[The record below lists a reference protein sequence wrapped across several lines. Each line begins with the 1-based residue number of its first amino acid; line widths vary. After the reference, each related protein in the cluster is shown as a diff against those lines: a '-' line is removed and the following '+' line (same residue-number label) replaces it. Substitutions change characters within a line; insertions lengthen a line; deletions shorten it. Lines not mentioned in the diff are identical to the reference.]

1 MLKVA
6 LRQALLMKR
15 YTLVQHRYQE
25 REEDSEDEFV
35 PPAARSDGVGQLDVV
50 CVPQRDHDFGGERE
64 EGDGAVGPGEVLP
77 VQQVAGA
84 EAHRQPAETV

>member
-15 YTLVQHRYQE
+15 YTLVQHQYQE
-25 REEDSEDEFV
+25 REEDFEDEFV
-35 PPAARSDGVGQLDVV
+35 PPAARSDGVDQLEVV
-50 CVPQRDHDFGGERE
+50 CVPQRDHDVGERE